1 MIDVESAAV
10 QPTVVLERQDQGVV
24 LRGMKVAYISI
35 DTLLPWS
42 NAQTKEPR
50 TDAERARRR
59 SLPLPPIANK
69 PGGPRYLINTIEL
82 LDEHEDLRDTVRA
95 LFGADIAS
103 CLIRRF

>member
-1 MIDVESAAV
+1 MIDLESAAA

-50 TDAERARRR
+50 TDAERARR

-69 PGGPRYLINTIEL
+69 PGGPRFLIDAIEL
-82 LDEHEDLRDTVRA
+82 LDKDEDLRDTVRT
-95 LFGADIAS
+95 LFA
-103 CLIRRF
+103 